1 MEDTITEESEVADEP
16 GEGSGGAWRA
26 ARLLGLLAGI
36 AALVWAMRDR
46 FISLVV
52 PREPEPPTFRVAP
65 PPPAAPTGTEPG
77 NEDLTVIAGIGPVY
91 QSRLHSAGFG
101 TVAAVAEASPDELA
115 SAAQVPVGRAT
126 EWVRK
131 AAAVSAKNG

>member
-1 MEDTITEESEVADEP
+1 MAVI
-16 GEGSGGAWRA
+16 
-26 ARLLGLLAGI
+26 AGI

-65 PPPAAPTGTEPG
+65 PPPAAPTGLEPR

-91 QSRLHSAGFG
+91 QSRLYSAGFG
-101 TVAAVAEASPDELA
+101 TVAAVAEASADELA
-115 SAAQVPVGRAT
+115 SAAQVPEGRAT
-126 EWVRK
+126 DWVSK
-131 AAAVSAKNG
+131 AVAVAARTAETQRQSRTRETTTSSRTNMAPMIQ